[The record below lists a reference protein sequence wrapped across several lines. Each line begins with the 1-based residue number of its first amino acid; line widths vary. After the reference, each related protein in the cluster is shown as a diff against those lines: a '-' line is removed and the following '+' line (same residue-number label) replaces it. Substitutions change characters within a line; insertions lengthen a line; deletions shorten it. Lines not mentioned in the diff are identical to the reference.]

1 MAAPRSAMRCVR
13 SANARLAVSGL
24 AAFFIN
30 APVYFHG
37 TMPGFSAYAQT
48 MRIAREIA
56 DWAAQA
62 IVLVFVTSAVA
73 MPYVIPSGSM
83 ESTLMT
89 GDHVIVDK
97 IAYAPPGGT
106 AGKILPYQPVHR
118 GDIVVFRYPLDIRRD
133 FVKRIVALPGDRLH
147 LSHGVLYRNGAPVN
161 ESYVQHIATNYD
173 PWRDDFPNAPAPPL
187 PDRALSMVRNN
198 VSGGELIIPE
208 GSYFGM
214 GDNRDDSSDS
224 RYWGLIPRE
233 NITGKPVIVFWSYD
247 APTEDLLEFS
257 PHHFLDL
264 AEHFFTRTR
273 WKRTFLLVRAG

>member
-1 MAAPRSAMRCVR
+1 
-13 SANARLAVSGL
+13 
-24 AAFFIN
+24 
-30 APVYFHG
+30 
-37 TMPGFSAYAQT
+37 

-56 DWAAQA
+56 DWAALA
-62 IVLVFVTSAVA
+62 IVLVFATSTVA

-89 GDHVIVDK
+89 GDHLVVDK
-97 IAYAPPGGT
+97 LAYAPADDFLGKVLPRGI
-106 AGKILPYQPVHR
+106 AGKVLPYESIQR

-133 FVKRIVALPGDRLH
+133 FVKRIVGVPGDRLH
-147 LSHGVLYRNGAPVN
+147 LSHGVLYRNGGRVDEP
-161 ESYVQHIATNYD
+161 YVQHIATGYD
-173 PWRDDFPNAPAPPL
+173 PWRDDFPNAPTPAL
-187 PDRALSMVRNN
+187 PDRALAMLRDH
-198 VSGGELIIPE
+198 VSGGDLIVPE

-257 PHHFLDL
+257 PHHFVDL

-273 WKRTFLLVRAG
+273 WKRTFMLVKAR